1 MMASGDVA
9 RRKRRKDMTEMDVL
23 IERCEKMASD
33 LGPPGPKEVDIE
45 DMDEFTRM
53 KKLAARQ
60 VSEVRK
66 LISER
71 DECLEASSGS
81 SGRMSVELSARI
93 REQLKTLKETH
104 TRMQNALHQEEKDR
118 NKGGKALLEANA
130 DDIAEHVRI
139 VELTAKHIEEC
150 EVLDKRRYQVGGA
163 RGGSGRPGLITGGSA
178 MGGARGGGAGA
189 AGDVPMKDM
198 GGRGGFETDLDPIDA
213 DGEVGQGLA
222 QIRRQDQELDQ
233 GLEVVAKGVQ
243 RLKGIALDQQN
254 ELKVQE
260 GMIEE
265 LDTEMDRANAALKTT
280 NHKMKDVLAQAG
292 GTMQVRASAC
302 PRASTRVHSHADV
315 HTRIRSCT
323 NTSSQNTHSAH
334 TRAHAHR
341 HVHASSTVYTMQ
353 VLACLH
359 IDTNMQ
365 RERHMHTYR
374 HACIHA
380 IQVLARVC
388 MLILL
393 FALLVY
399 LAQILSQ

>member
-1 MMASGDVA
+1 MASVDVA

-163 RGGSGRPGLITGGSA
+163 RGGAGRPGLITGGSA

-189 AGDVPMKDM
+189 AGDVPMKEM

-292 GTMQVRASAC
+292 GTMQVRASMC
-302 PRASTRVHSHADV
+302 PRASTRIPSHADV
-315 HTRIRSCT
+315 HTRRRSCI
-323 NTSSQNTHSAH
+323 NTSNQNTHNAHARTHRRTRARIIYCVPSAGSGVFAYRH
-334 TRAHAHR
+334 KYAERKAHAH
-341 HVHASSTVYTMQ
+341 
-353 VLACLH
+353 
-359 IDTNMQ
+359 I
-365 RERHMHTYR
+365 
-374 HACIHA
+374 
-380 IQVLARVC
+380 
-388 MLILL
+388 
-393 FALLVY
+393 
-399 LAQILSQ
+399 